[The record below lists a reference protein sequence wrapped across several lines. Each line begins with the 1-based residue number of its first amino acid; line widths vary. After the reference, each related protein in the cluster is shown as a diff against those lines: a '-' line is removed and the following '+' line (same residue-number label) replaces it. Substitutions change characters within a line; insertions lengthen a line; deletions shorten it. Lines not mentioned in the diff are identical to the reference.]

1 MSGGRES
8 DRRVSDRSSDRE
20 AVLAPLLRAANSGD
34 AAAYARLLETVTPLL
49 RAAARRNLARAGMDA
64 SDAEDLV
71 QETLLAIH
79 LKRHT
84 WDPSRPV
91 GPWLQA
97 IVRHKFIDAMRRR
110 GRHIHVPVDDLAE
123 ILPAP
128 EAEPPVSREIER
140 HLGDLPARQRDI
152 VRAIAVD
159 GASTDEAAA
168 RFSISEGA
176 VRVALHR
183 GLAALA
189 AKLRH

>member
-1 MSGGRES
+1 
-8 DRRVSDRSSDRE
+8 VSDRE
-20 AVLAPLLRAANSGD
+20 AELSALMRAANAGD
-34 AAAYARLLETVTPLL
+34 AAAYGRLLAAATPLV

-84 WDPSRPV
+84 WDPARPL

-97 IVRHKFIDAMRRR
+97 IVRHKFVDTLRRR
-110 GRHIHVPVDDLAE
+110 GRHAQVPVDDLAE
-123 ILPAP
+123 VLPAP
-128 EAEPPVSREIER
+128 EAEEPVAREIER
-140 HLGDLPARQRDI
+140 HLGGLPARQRD
-152 VRAIAVD
+152 VVQAIAVD
-159 GASTDEAAA
+159 GASTAEAAK